1 LSEEESEEEEEVKE
15 NPYSLLLQTLA
26 AQTISNDSKKK
37 RKRRDRDTHESKR
50 TKAAASG
57 DEDSDAEHEI
67 GEPVDEA
74 EVELAEQNSGDE
86 LEEGDGAAADD
97 DSSATEGGDDL
108 ADPFQTH
115 YAEPSKDF
123 LDRIKIVDSTGW
135 DTSKSIAKVD
145 GEELRIATQLPKAVE
160 AVTKRKETLT
170 DLKVKDKLIEQFN
183 EANGPLTPLQKEL
196 VSTVFNHQDLVF
208 GNRTVQNQA
217 ELRSVYCLQAINIIH
232 KTRDRVL
239 KNSTRLAK
247 NPNSDLELRDQGFT
261 RMKVLILVPTRD
273 ACLRVVNQIMDIA
286 QPEQQENKKRFIE
299 SYSLPPDS
307 EDPISN
313 EKPEDF
319 KDLFHGNHD
328 DMFRVGIKFTR
339 KNVKYFSGF
348 YNSDIVVASPLG
360 LRTII
365 GDEG

>member
-1 LSEEESEEEEEVKE
+1 MDLSEEESEEEEEIKE
-15 NPYSLLLQTLA
+15 NAYTQLLQTLA
-26 AQTISNDSKKK
+26 AQTIANDSKKK
-37 RKRRDRDTHESKR
+37 RKRRDRDSHESKR
-50 TKAAASG
+50 TKTAASD
-57 DEDSDAEHEI
+57 DEDSNAEPETE
-67 GEPVDEA
+67 EPVDEA
-74 EVELAEQNSGDE
+74 EAELAEENSGDE
-86 LEEGDGAAADD
+86 LEETEAAVD
-97 DSSATEGGDDL
+97 DSSETEGGDDL

-115 YAEPSKDF
+115 YAEPSKEF
-123 LDRIKIVDSTGW
+123 LDRIKTVATAGW
-135 DTSKSIAKVD
+135 DTAKSLAKVD
-145 GEELRIATQLPKAVE
+145 GEELRIATQVPTGVE
-160 AVTKRKETLT
+160 IPSKRKEPLA
-170 DLKVKDKLIEQFN
+170 DLKVKDKLVEQFN

-196 VSTVFNHQDLVF
+196 ASTVFNHQDLVF
-208 GNRTVQNQA
+208 GNRTVQNQK
-217 ELRSVYCLQAINIIH
+217 ELRSLYCLQAINIIH

-247 NPNSDLELRDQGFT
+247 NPNSDLDLRDQGFT
-261 RMKVLILVPTRD
+261 RMKVLILVPTRE
-273 ACLRVVNQIMDIA
+273 ACFRVVNQIMDVT

-299 SYSLPPDS
+299 SYTLPPDS
-307 EDPISN
+307 ADPISN

-328 DMFRVGIKFTR
+328 DMFRVGIKFTK